1 MSGLPAHSLCGVL
14 GSLECAA
21 FSIPLGGCTGVCSG
35 IIAGVSNRLP
45 SGDFPSEEELR
56 PKVDPVTGIDL
67 SLIEENLKLTPWERI
82 LANDDAVNFGH
93 MLREAVIRANAAS

>member
-1 MSGLPAHSLCGVL
+1 MVAAGATAHVARPTTYL
-14 GSLECAA
+14 A
-21 FSIPLGGCTGVCSG
+21 
-35 IIAGVSNRLP
+35 
-45 SGDFPSEEELR
+45 DLR